1 MNLKKCLK
9 ELIKEVIM
17 EEGYQEALEK
27 ITNMV
32 RDYIEFLHS
41 MGYELDDNGEIVD
54 SQGKKLILG
63 NDDE

>member
-1 MNLKKCLK
+1 MNLKKCLR

>member
-1 MNLKKCLK
+1 
-9 ELIKEVIM
+9 M
-17 EEGYQEALEK
+17 ESNYQESLDK

>member
-1 MNLKKCLK
+1 MNLKKCLR

-17 EEGYQEALEK
+17 EEGYQEALDK

-32 RDYIEFLHS
+32 RDYIEFIHS

>member
-9 ELIKEVIM
+9 GLIKEVIM

>member
-1 MNLKKCLK
+1 
-9 ELIKEVIM
+9 M

-27 ITNMV
+27 ITNDKKTSKMTIEEITNMV

>member
-1 MNLKKCLK
+1 
-9 ELIKEVIM
+9 M
-17 EEGYQEALEK
+17 EEDYQEALEK

-41 MGYELDDNGEIVD
+41 MGYELNDDGEIVD
-54 SQGKKLILG
+54 SQGKRLVLG

>member
-1 MNLKKCLK
+1 
-9 ELIKEVIM
+9 M